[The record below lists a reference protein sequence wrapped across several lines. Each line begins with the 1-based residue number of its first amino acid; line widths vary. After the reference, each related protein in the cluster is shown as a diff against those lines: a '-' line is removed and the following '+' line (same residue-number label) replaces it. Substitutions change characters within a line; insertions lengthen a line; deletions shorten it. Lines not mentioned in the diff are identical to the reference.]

1 MRGQPVFLQCL
12 LGGLILASAAFPL
25 EGRAAQQVPVPP
37 GADETA
43 PKTPQPSTDAVKKEL
58 TDIIDAQ
65 LAAFRTDDYAKAYG
79 FAASSVREMFP
90 PAAFESMVRT
100 GYPVIA
106 HSTRAFYGLTFDT
119 GEEAVVNVR
128 IEDAARNRGEFQYL
142 LKKEG
147 GAWKINGVSQLKAS
161 DLAV

>member
-1 MRGQPVFLQCL
+1 MRGRPISWGCL
-12 LGGLILASAAFPL
+12 LAGLVLAWAAP
-25 EGRAAQQVPVPP
+25 EVYAAQPAPVPP
-37 GADETA
+37 ATEETT
-43 PKTPQPSTDAVKKEL
+43 PKKEPQPSTDAVKKEL

-65 LAAFRTDDYAKAYG
+65 LAAFRIDDYGKAYG
-79 FAASSVREMFP
+79 FAASAVHSMFP
-90 PAAFESMVRT
+90 PDAFETMVKT

-106 HSTRAFYGLTFDT
+106 HSARAFYGLTFDT

-128 IEDAARNRGEFQYL
+128 IEDAAQNRGEFQYL

-147 GAWKINGVSQLKAS
+147 GAWKITGVSQLKAS